1 MKEFKDRVAVVT
13 GAASGIGRALADRF
27 AAASMKVV
35 LADVEEGSLL
45 QAEAEMRGK
54 GAAVLSVVTDVSKA
68 DSVEALTK
76 KTIDTFGAVHVLCNN
91 AGVGGGFGPTWNQ
104 PLQNWEWGFGVNLWG
119 VVHGIRTFV
128 PIMLKQGTEGH
139 VVNTASMAGLL
150 SAPFMSVYDATKFA
164 VVTISESLSLELALQ
179 GAQVK
184 VSVLCPGFV
193 NTNIATSE
201 RNRPVHLRTPEQQ
214 LSEAEQSFVMLILSG
229 VAAGMLPAEVAEKVF
244 AAIQN
249 EQFYIFPHPEFL
261 PFVRA
266 RMEAILE
273 QKNPELLGAF
283 PSAQQSTF
291 PTGGKEQR

>member
-27 AAASMKVV
+27 AAAGLRVV
-35 LADVEEGSLL
+35 LADVEESALR
-45 QAEAEMRGK
+45 QAETEMRSN
-54 GAAVLSVVTDVSKA
+54 GATVLGVVTDVSKA
-68 DSVEALTK
+68 DSVEALAK
-76 KTIDTFGAVHVLCNN
+76 KTLDTFGAVHILCNN

-119 VVHGIRTFV
+119 VIHGIRTFV
-128 PIMLKQGTEGH
+128 PIMLQQGTEGH

-164 VVTISESLSLELALQ
+164 VVAISESLSLEFALQ

-201 RNRPVHLRTPEQQ
+201 RNRPVHLRVPEPQ
-214 LSEAEQSFVMLILSG
+214 LSEAEQSFGIMMLSG
-229 VAAGMLPAEVAEKVF
+229 IAGGMPPAEVAEKVF
-244 AAIQN
+244 AAIEN

-266 RMEAILE
+266 RMERILE
-273 QKNPELLGAF
+273 QKNPELLGTTPGGQ
-283 PSAQQSTF
+283 PSAV
-291 PTGGKEQR
+291 PAKEKE